1 MCDTIS
7 FWATVLSPIV
17 GVIAIIVALV
27 VAKDSSD
34 DAQKQIKAIYNLLDV
49 FVAAQ
54 NPNMMTAMQH
64 YQLQLAQLDEQ
75 IEAAKE
81 DLETVN
87 PFYGRGPRIE
97 DIEYL
102 AEKEEQKQHLN
113 DLQKQRDKIE
123 MQLNLILSYL
133 TKVAK

>member
-1 MCDTIS
+1 
-7 FWATVLSPIV
+7 
-17 GVIAIIVALV
+17 
-27 VAKDSSD
+27 
-34 DAQKQIKAIYNLLDV
+34 
-49 FVAAQ
+49 
-54 NPNMMTAMQH
+54 MMTAMQH

-102 AEKEEQKQHLN
+102 EDREQQRQHLD
-113 DLQKQRDKIE
+113 DLQKQRNKAE
-123 MQLNLILSYL
+123 MQLNLIKSYL
-133 TKVAK
+133 DKVTK